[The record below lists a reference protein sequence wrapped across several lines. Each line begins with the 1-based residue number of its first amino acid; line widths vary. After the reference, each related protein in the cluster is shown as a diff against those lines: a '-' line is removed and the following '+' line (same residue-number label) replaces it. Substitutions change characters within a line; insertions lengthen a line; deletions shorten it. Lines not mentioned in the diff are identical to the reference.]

1 MWGPARRGKKQSDCR
16 LPYRRGQYHAGCMA
30 AWHRGNVRQIAVSGR
45 NAAWLRLPLSCD
57 VAKLAAKE
65 DLRVRPGNADI
76 RNGQWNRKLAPIAV
90 GPVMMV
96 IAPTVRLSDEISY
109 SSSASC

>member
-1 MWGPARRGKKQSDCR
+1 MSGYARREKKRSDCR
-16 LPYRRGQYHAGCMA
+16 LPYRRGQYRAGCMV
-30 AWHRGNVRQIAVSGR
+30 AWHHGNVRQIAVSGR
-45 NAAWLRLPLSCD
+45 NSAWLRLPLSCD
-57 VAKLAAKE
+57 EARLGAKE

-96 IAPTVRLSDEISY
+96 IAPTARLCDEIWY